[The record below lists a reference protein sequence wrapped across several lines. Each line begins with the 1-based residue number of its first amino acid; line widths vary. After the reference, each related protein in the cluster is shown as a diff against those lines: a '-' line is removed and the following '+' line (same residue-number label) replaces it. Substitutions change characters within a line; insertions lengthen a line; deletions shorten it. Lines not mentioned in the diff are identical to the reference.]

1 VPLSGPARVR
11 LTRGAA
17 AAVAIAILVGAGC
30 SGDGGSERQTARES
44 TPSTTI
50 QRTTSTTTLAPTTTA
65 APPITSPE
73 QIAAP
78 TDPRSAIDALTRV
91 ERGLRT
97 DDRDSQ
103 RLARLGWEQQ
113 KAYGTLLAHPEWQGE
128 VLAGLPE
135 DVRPTAQV
143 NLDAANALTAP
154 DLGPPFQALPDWT
167 ILVPKS
173 VAELRGFYDEAAA
186 TTGIPWAY
194 FAAIHFVETKTGR
207 IRGNSTAGAQGPMQF
222 IPSTWAV
229 YGEGD
234 INDDHDAIR
243 AAARYLDAAGGPEDM
258 AKALY
263 AYNPSDSYVAA
274 IEKYA
279 GVMLTDPRAF
289 DGYHAWQVYVT
300 TVDGTQYLPE
310 GWTRPS

>member
-1 VPLSGPARVR
+1 MPFPRRADFHLSWI
-11 LTRGAA
+11 GAVCIGLV
-17 AAVAIAILVGAGC
+17 AVAC
-30 SGDGGSERQTARES
+30 SSGGGDDRVAPPTSTHPSAASQSTGS
-44 TPSTTI
+44 PSTT
-50 QRTTSTTTLAPTTTA
+50 TPAV
-65 APPITSPE
+65 TSPDR
-73 QIAAP
+73 ITAP
-78 TDPRSAIDALTRV
+78 TDARAAAEVLTRV

-97 DDRDSQ
+97 DDRDPA

-113 KAYGTLLAHPEWQGE
+113 KAYGALLAHPDWQE
-128 VLAGLPE
+128 QVLAALP
-135 DVRPTAQV
+135 D
-143 NLDAANALTAP
+143 DAREIARANIDAGNALTAP
-154 DLGPPFQALPDWT
+154 DLGPPLQALPDWT

-173 VAELRGFYDEAAA
+173 VGELRGFYDEAEAA
-186 TTGIPWAY
+186 TGIPWAY

-207 IRGNSTAGAQGPMQF
+207 IHGNSTAGAQGPMQF

-243 AAARYLDAAGGPEDM
+243 AAARYLKAAGGPENMD
-258 AKALY
+258 KALY
-263 AYNPSDSYVAA
+263 AYNPSNAYVTA

-279 GVMLTDPRAF
+279 SVMLADPRAF

-310 GWTRPS
+310 GWHKSP